1 MSTSSNQHALILA
14 RLTHIVRRF
23 MEAEGLSLDLL
34 NEYTNA
40 ASSGSERLPIGQWWA
55 LLERVAQVSNDP
67 HVGLRIGKL
76 TQIQDVGVL
85 GYLAASCETLGQA
98 MQRLQRFEGLL
109 QQLAASSVA
118 VDGDCIRLAW
128 TNENG
133 HSTDLSN
140 EVLISGLLTVL
151 GILIAPHRIKP
162 VCVEFPRKSDSG
174 LATYEAMLGCPVQF
188 ARPQLAVR
196 LRADNLMLP
205 INSRDTHLMQLL
217 GCPVQFARPQLAVRL
232 RADNLMLPIN
242 SRDTHLMQLLE
253 QKAATALKGLEH
265 SDEFLIQLQKAMSR
279 GLLERN
285 ASMPWVAVQLN
296 MSVRSVY
303 RALNERG
310 KTFKGQLDE
319 LRQTLAQQYLADETL
334 SLSEIALLLGY
345 SEQSAFNR
353 AFRQWTGS
361 TPLKHRREF
370 YCVK

>member
-217 GCPVQFARPQLAVRL
+217 
-232 RADNLMLPIN
+232 
-242 SRDTHLMQLLE
+242 E
-253 QKAATALKGLEH
+253 QQAATALKGLEH

-353 AFRQWTGS
+353 AVRQWTGS

>member
-217 GCPVQFARPQLAVRL
+217 
-232 RADNLMLPIN
+232 
-242 SRDTHLMQLLE
+242 E

>member
-217 GCPVQFARPQLAVRL
+217 
-232 RADNLMLPIN
+232 
-242 SRDTHLMQLLE
+242 E
-253 QKAATALKGLEH
+253 QQAATGLKGLEH

>member
-217 GCPVQFARPQLAVRL
+217 
-232 RADNLMLPIN
+232 
-242 SRDTHLMQLLE
+242 E
-253 QKAATALKGLEH
+253 QQAATALKGLEH

-310 KTFKGQLDE
+310 KTFKGQLNE

>member
-34 NEYTNA
+34 NEYTNVV
-40 ASSGSERLPIGQWWA
+40 SSGSERLPIGQWWA

-217 GCPVQFARPQLAVRL
+217 
-232 RADNLMLPIN
+232 
-242 SRDTHLMQLLE
+242 E
-253 QKAATALKGLEH
+253 QQAATALKGLEH

>member
-217 GCPVQFARPQLAVRL
+217 
-232 RADNLMLPIN
+232 
-242 SRDTHLMQLLE
+242 E
-253 QKAATALKGLEH
+253 QQAATALKGLEH

>member
-217 GCPVQFARPQLAVRL
+217 
-232 RADNLMLPIN
+232 
-242 SRDTHLMQLLE
+242 E
-253 QKAATALKGLEH
+253 QQAATALKGLEH
-265 SDEFLIQLQKAMSR
+265 SDEFLIQLQNS
-279 GLLERN
+279 
-285 ASMPWVAVQLN
+285 
-296 MSVRSVY
+296 
-303 RALNERG
+303 
-310 KTFKGQLDE
+310 
-319 LRQTLAQQYLADETL
+319 
-334 SLSEIALLLGY
+334 
-345 SEQSAFNR
+345 
-353 AFRQWTGS
+353 
-361 TPLKHRREF
+361 
-370 YCVK
+370 

>member
-55 LLERVAQVSNDP
+55 LLERVAQVSNGP
-67 HVGLRIGKL
+67 HVKLRIGKL

-140 EVLISGLLTVL
+140 EVLISGMLTVL

-217 GCPVQFARPQLAVRL
+217 
-232 RADNLMLPIN
+232 
-242 SRDTHLMQLLE
+242 E
-253 QKAATALKGLEH
+253 QQAATALKGLEH

>member
-23 MEAEGLSLDLL
+23 MEEEGLSLDLL

-217 GCPVQFARPQLAVRL
+217 
-232 RADNLMLPIN
+232 
-242 SRDTHLMQLLE
+242 E
-253 QKAATALKGLEH
+253 QQAATALKGLEH

>member
-34 NEYTNA
+34 NEYTNVA
-40 ASSGSERLPIGQWWA
+40 SGSERLPIGQWWA
-55 LLERVAQVSNDP
+55 LLERVAQISNDP

-76 TQIQDVGVL
+76 AQIQDAGVL
-85 GYLAASCETLGQA
+85 GYLTASCESLGQA

-109 QQLAASSVA
+109 QQLAASSVE

-128 TNENG
+128 TSENG

-140 EVLISGLLTVL
+140 EVLISGLLTLL
-151 GILIAPHRIKP
+151 GILIAPHRLKP
-162 VCVEFPRKSDSG
+162 VCIEFPKKSSSG
-174 LATYEAMLGCPVQF
+174 LTTYETLLDCSVQF
-188 ARPQLAVR
+188 ARPQLAVK
-196 LRADNLMLP
+196 LRADDLLLP
-205 INSRDTHLMQLL
+205 INSSDTHLM
-217 GCPVQFARPQLAVRL
+217 C
-232 RADNLMLPIN
+232 
-242 SRDTHLMQLLE
+242 LLE
-253 QKAATALKGLEH
+253 QQAATALKGLEH
-265 SDEFLIQLQKAMSR
+265 SDEFLIKLQNAISR

-285 ASMPWVAVQLN
+285 ASMPWVAAQLN

-319 LRQTLAQQYLADETL
+319 LRKTLAQQYLADATL

-361 TPLKHRREF
+361 TPLKHRRELRRSE
-370 YCVK
+370 

>member
-217 GCPVQFARPQLAVRL
+217 
-232 RADNLMLPIN
+232 
-242 SRDTHLMQLLE
+242 E
-253 QKAATALKGLEH
+253 QQAATALKGLEH

-310 KTFKGQLDE
+310 KTFKRQLDE

>member
-217 GCPVQFARPQLAVRL
+217 
-232 RADNLMLPIN
+232 
-242 SRDTHLMQLLE
+242 E
-253 QKAATALKGLEH
+253 QQAATALKALEH

-310 KTFKGQLDE
+310 KTFKGQLNE

>member
-14 RLTHIVRRF
+14 RLTHLVRRF

-217 GCPVQFARPQLAVRL
+217 
-232 RADNLMLPIN
+232 
-242 SRDTHLMQLLE
+242 E
-253 QKAATALKGLEH
+253 QQAATALKGLEH

>member
-217 GCPVQFARPQLAVRL
+217 
-232 RADNLMLPIN
+232 
-242 SRDTHLMQLLE
+242 E
-253 QKAATALKGLEH
+253 QQAATALKALEH

>member
-162 VCVEFPRKSDSG
+162 VCIEFPRKSGSG

-188 ARPQLAVR
+188 AQPQLAVR
-196 LRADNLMLP
+196 LRA
-205 INSRDTHLMQLL
+205 
-217 GCPVQFARPQLAVRL
+217 V
-232 RADNLMLPIN
+232 NLMLPIN

-253 QKAATALKGLEH
+253 QQAATALKGLEH

-285 ASMPWVAVQLN
+285 ASMSWVAVQLN

-319 LRQTLAQQYLADETL
+319 LRQILAQQYLADETL

-361 TPLKHRREF
+361 TPLKHRRELRF
-370 YCVK
+370 GE